1 MKQFYMIYVWG
12 KQSPVARH
20 ATLKKAVDE
29 AERLR
34 TVTENAIYIL
44 QPVHCL
50 EGLEPPK
57 SENQKARDKEWYT
70 RWKTRREAEKAKKL
84 LDEQVIV

>member
-44 QPVHCL
+44 HTVHCL
-50 EGLEPPK
+50 DGLEPPK
-57 SENQKARDKEWYT
+57 SAIKKAKDKAWHARFQTMRKE
-70 RWKTRREAEKAKKL
+70 KKL
-84 LDEQVIV
+84 LDETALV